1 MCVDRVC
8 RHPLG
13 PQTLQNVHSRPSRPY
28 PGKVLGPGTENLAS
42 MPPLVQRTIGKPPY
56 DLGRGIRGPSMT
68 GPFTTFDHATWGNDE
83 FTVRGPGAGGHN
95 LGLG

>member
-1 MCVDRVC
+1 MCVDRVS
-8 RHPLG
+8 RHPST
-13 PQTLQNVHSRPSRPY
+13 TLALQQVHFRRELPY
-28 PGKVLGPGTENLAS
+28 PGKVIGPGTESLAP
-42 MPPLVQRTIGKPPY
+42 MPPLVRRTIGKPPY